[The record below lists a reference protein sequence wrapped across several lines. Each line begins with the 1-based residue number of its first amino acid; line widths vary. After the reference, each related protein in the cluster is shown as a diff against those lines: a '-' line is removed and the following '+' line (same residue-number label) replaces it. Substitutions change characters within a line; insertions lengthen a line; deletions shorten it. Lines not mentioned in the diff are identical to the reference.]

1 MRGILVSDERKL
13 FIQAVL
19 DGQISE
25 SYITDKEVNF
35 IYRELWEKMIDPL
48 LPQYSYGMSYN

>member
-1 MRGILVSDERKL
+1 MKDERKL

-19 DGQISE
+19 DGQLPSN
-25 SYITDKEVNF
+25 YITDKELNF

-48 LPQYSYGMSYN
+48 LPHYSGDLSYN